1 MLSDCIIYRNNP
13 LNNLYMM
20 YQKTSSYFGFV
31 SVTILKTLLFFLSM
45 SILAPLTASAVV
57 VDELFEV
64 KIPVLDESKEIRQT
78 ALDDGLIEVLIR
90 VSGDSHILEKI
101 EAPAANSYVKRYE
114 YMAVQST
121 SKKDSTPSQQ
131 LWVHYNST
139 RIMGFLRQQAIPLWG
154 DRRTQVVIWLAV
166 NDGKQRYIL
175 KNNDASLIKSKANT
189 AFSRRGVPTIWPEN
203 DAVDRQIIR
212 FTDIRA
218 AFIEPLKNASKR
230 YSSGPVIAAS
240 MSWNGQMWKGEWS
253 LLMDGEVKKWNL
265 SGGNYENLIASAADL
280 IADVMGQ
287 KFAVL
292 ETSDVSQ
299 QKTVAVEIDRVKSVD
314 DFRRIEKYLLSLSAV
329 QSVQLSRLEPNRVF
343 FDLTV
348 RSEVDDLLNLIKSGS
363 VMKLLSINALDVDK
377 SKDELVKMKTSE
389 VPTANITA
397 SDVPAPSALEPRLYL
412 FTLR

>member
-1 MLSDCIIYRNNP
+1 M
-13 LNNLYMM
+13 
-20 YQKTSSYFGFV
+20 
-31 SVTILKTLLFFLSM
+31 TILKTLLFFLSM

-57 VDELFEV
+57 VEDLFEV

-78 ALDDGLIEVLIR
+78 AQDDGLIEVLIR
-90 VSGDSHILEKI
+90 VSGDSNILEKI
-101 EAPAANSYVKRYE
+101 EAPVANSYVKRYE
-114 YMAVQST
+114 YMAVQAT
-121 SKKDSTPSQQ
+121 AETDKEPSKQ
-131 LWVHYNST
+131 LWVHYNAT
-139 RIMGFLRQQAIPLWG
+139 RIMDFLRQQAIPLWG
-154 DRRTQVVIWLAV
+154 DRRTQVVMWLAV

-230 YSSGPVIAAS
+230 YSSGPVIAAN

-253 LLMDGEVKKWNL
+253 LLMDEKVKKWNL
-265 SGGNYENLIASAADL
+265 SGGNYENLIVSAADL

-299 QKTVAVEIDRVKSVD
+299 QKTVAVEVDRVKSVD

-348 RSEVDDLLNLIKSGS
+348 RSKVDDLLNLIKSGS

-377 SKDELVKMKTSE
+377 SKHELVKMKTSE

-397 SDVPAPSALEPRLYL
+397 SDAPAPSVLEPRLYH

>member
-1 MLSDCIIYRNNP
+1 
-13 LNNLYMM
+13 
-20 YQKTSSYFGFV
+20 
-31 SVTILKTLLFFLSM
+31 
-45 SILAPLTASAVV
+45 
-57 VDELFEV
+57 
-64 KIPVLDESKEIRQT
+64 
-78 ALDDGLIEVLIR
+78 
-90 VSGDSHILEKI
+90 I